1 MMVRINPFRHS
12 KPPDQN
18 ISQSLP
24 YQAQQPRRSV
34 FAVALVSHQRVNLP
48 LPSKPVQAYYC
59 GEQLSNSSRAKAI
72 R

>member
-12 KPPDQN
+12 N
-18 ISQSLP
+18 LP
-24 YQAQQPRRSV
+24 IKSSHKAYPIKHSKHVDR
-34 FAVALVSHQRVNLP
+34 FCVALVSHQRVNLP